1 VIPIGPVSTLQCP
14 GAVIPSYMESKM
26 GTRERRFDLAKST
39 PKFAAKREEDSNLRQ
54 TINVLAT
61 LAVAFLQ
68 TVEDLR
74 CAVTKA
80 TTNRSR
86 RVRPLD
92 LCASV
97 QCDNPIDFYK
107 EVERY
112 EIDLIQKALKHTEG
126 NQRRAAQLLNLNAT
140 TLNAK
145 IKNYGI
151 NTLGLTA
158 QSAATPALDTELRAQ
173 ETIQTVDHQGAQ
185 ALTRGARRKATAS

>member
-1 VIPIGPVSTLQCP
+1 MP
-14 GAVIPSYMESKM
+14 GAVIHSYVESKM
-26 GTRERRFDLAKST
+26 GTRVRRFDLAKST

-54 TINVLAT
+54 RINVLAT
-61 LAVAFLQ
+61 LAMAFLQ

-74 CAVTKA
+74 SAVTKA

-86 RVRPLD
+86 AVRPLD
-92 LCASV
+92 RCASV

-112 EIDLIQKALKHTEG
+112 EIDLIQKALKHTAG

-145 IKNYGI
+145 IKNYDI
-151 NTLGLTA
+151 NTLELAA
-158 QSAATPALDTELRAQ
+158 QSAAILRLALDTELRAH
-173 ETIQTVDHQGAQ
+173 ETIQTVDQQGAQ
-185 ALTRGARRKATAS
+185 ALTRGARRKATGS